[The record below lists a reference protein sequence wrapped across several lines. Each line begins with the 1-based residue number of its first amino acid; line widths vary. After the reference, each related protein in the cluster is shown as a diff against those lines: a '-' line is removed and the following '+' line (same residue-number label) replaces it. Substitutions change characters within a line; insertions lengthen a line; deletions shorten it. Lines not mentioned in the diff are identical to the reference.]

1 MIDKE
6 YIKEII
12 SRITNLK
19 AEKNMVPATAS
30 MQEIMTA
37 VREDALECMRTM
49 CNDKEIVGEQN
60 VEQCFIQVPMR
71 RHHNP
76 NKVPPFKP
84 DPEHWTRKVH
94 SWKAKVAYETED
106 DAWEFLNQIPRLKA
120 LGWHPYLCKV
130 CSKWHIGRLH
140 NK

>member
-37 VREDALECMRTM
+37 VREDALECMMTM
-49 CNDKEIVGEQN
+49 CNDKEIAVN
-60 VEQCFIQVPMR
+60 RTLNSVS
-71 RHHNP
+71 
-76 NKVPPFKP
+76 FKC
-84 DPEHWTRKVH
+84 
-94 SWKAKVAYETED
+94 
-106 DAWEFLNQIPRLKA
+106 L
-120 LGWHPYLCKV
+120 
-130 CSKWHIGRLH
+130 
-140 NK
+140 

>member
-30 MQEIMTA
+30 MQEIITA

-49 CNDKEIVGEQN
+49 CNDKEIVVN
-60 VEQCFIQVPMR
+60 RTLNSVS
-71 RHHNP
+71 
-76 NKVPPFKP
+76 FKC
-84 DPEHWTRKVH
+84 
-94 SWKAKVAYETED
+94 
-106 DAWEFLNQIPRLKA
+106 L
-120 LGWHPYLCKV
+120 
-130 CSKWHIGRLH
+130 
-140 NK
+140 

>member
-49 CNDKEIVGEQN
+49 CKDKEIVVN
-60 VEQCFIQVPMR
+60 RTLNSVS
-71 RHHNP
+71 
-76 NKVPPFKP
+76 FKC
-84 DPEHWTRKVH
+84 
-94 SWKAKVAYETED
+94 
-106 DAWEFLNQIPRLKA
+106 L
-120 LGWHPYLCKV
+120 
-130 CSKWHIGRLH
+130 
-140 NK
+140 